1 MNEISSRDTAPTA
14 ARADAPFVRACRGE
28 ATDYTPVWL
37 NRQAGRYM
45 PEYMALKAKHTSLEL
60 FTVPELAARATI
72 DAQRIL
78 GVDAAIMFAD
88 LLPVLI
94 PMGLDLDYVGGVGPV
109 FANPIERLEDIAAL
123 RVVEAAE
130 GTPYI
135 AQTIGA
141 ILDGLPNDIPVIG
154 FAGAPFTLA
163 AYAIEGKT
171 SRNYIRAKKL
181 MWSHSPAWFELM
193 DKLTDVVISYVQ
205 LQIDAGVQAVQIF
218 DSWVG
223 HLSISDYERF
233 VAPSV
238 ARLMNAIGGRVP
250 IIYFGTGNQHLLDAM
265 AKTGPDLMA
274 FDWRT
279 PLVASWDRLG
289 LKAAQGNMD
298 PIVLCADRAA
308 VRDAAGRVLDEVD
321 GRPGHIFNLG
331 HGIVP
336 ETPVDNVKFLV
347 DFVHEQSDRSA

>member
-1 MNEISSRDTAPTA
+1 MSETDTQNPTDERLNSA
-14 ARADAPFVRACRGE
+14 FVRACRGE
-28 ATDYTPVWL
+28 ATDYTPIWL

-60 FTVPELAARATI
+60 FTVPELAAQATI

-109 FANPIERLEDIAAL
+109 FSNPVENLTDIERL
-123 RVVEAAE
+123 RVFEAAE

-135 AQTIGA
+135 AHTIAG
-141 ILDGLPNDIPVIG
+141 ILAGLPRDIPVIG

-163 AYAIEGKT
+163 AYAIEGKS
-171 SRNYIRAKKL
+171 SRNYIKSKRL
-181 MWSHSPAWFELM
+181 MWSHEAAWRLLM
-193 DKLTDVVISYVQ
+193 EKLTEVVIDYVA
-205 LQIDAGVQAVQIF
+205 LQIDAGVHAVQIF

-223 HLSISDYERF
+223 HLSIGDYERY

-238 ARLMNAIGGRVP
+238 ERLMQSIGGRVP
-250 IIYFGTGNQHLLDAM
+250 IIYFGTGNQHLLDPM
-265 AKTGPDLMA
+265 AATGPDLIA

-279 PLVASWDRLG
+279 PLVETWDRLG
-289 LKAAQGNMD
+289 LPAAQGNLD
-298 PIVLCADRAA
+298 PIVLCSDVDAIAS
-308 VRDAAGRVLDEVD
+308 AAGRILDEVD

-336 ETPVDNVKFLV
+336 ETPVDHVKFLV
-347 DFVHEQSDRSA
+347 DFVHERSSRT